1 MGKQLEKL
9 VDQPDW
15 TFFHAA
21 SKLACRSIILFLFF
35 ALIVILLFV
44 QTMHSLCLWP
54 LVSTTELL
62 QLFFFF
68 FFGFLFKKKRKKIFE
83 YVTWTFSVKIT
94 QYACRSLAL
103 FFIWCSKSK
112 FNTPLSIII
121 IMIFFFFKKRTNNYF
136 VNFQNQQWCCHYF
149 SFFSFL
155 SLFHFVDFLFV
166 CFSQFCQTCVR
177 IRG

>member
-1 MGKQLEKL
+1 MPLCFCLISAAWYRMLSPASADHADKKWVCNKCWKWREESKMVLLALRINALWRCIILFYFDHVCHMKLGSKMDMLQLGRMDTVQIRRSFHQRFSFLFFSFVMGKQLEKL

-68 FFGFLFKKKRKKIFE
+68 FWLPF
-83 YVTWTFSVKIT
+83 
-94 QYACRSLAL
+94 
-103 FFIWCSKSK
+103 
-112 FNTPLSIII
+112 
-121 IMIFFFFKKRTNNYF
+121 
-136 VNFQNQQWCCHYF
+136 
-149 SFFSFL
+149 
-155 SLFHFVDFLFV
+155 
-166 CFSQFCQTCVR
+166 
-177 IRG
+177 